1 ELGEL
6 EKTGDYATWQQ
17 NKYKRE
23 IKQHSTQLYTERL
36 KDGLSGLDT
45 EERKALGLTD
55 EENERAKARIQL
67 EDFMKARAVNHSV
80 MDKTISENLR
90 DRAKADQER
99 SKIEGKT
106 KGAIA
111 DSDNQQS

>member
-1 ELGEL
+1 
-6 EKTGDYATWQQ
+6 
-17 NKYKRE
+17 YKRE
-23 IKQHSTQLYTERL
+23 VKQHSTQLYTERL

-80 MDKTISENLR
+80 MDKTIAENLR
-90 DRAKADQER
+90 DQAKADQER

-106 KGAIA
+106 KSAIA
-111 DSDNQQS
+111 ENDNQQSVDQQRANELIEA